1 MRRNSAIM
9 SRELESTR
17 LQGYLKSLNPDELD
31 QVLNEVLA
39 EIRTRE
45 TEQMK
50 KDVLTHSQKLRLH
63 REKR

>member
-1 MRRNSAIM
+1 MNPEPETA
-9 SRELESTR
+9 R
-17 LQGYLKSLNPDELD
+17 LQGYLKSLDEEQLD
-31 QVLNEVLA
+31 EVLNEVLE

-63 REKR
+63 RKPT

>member
-1 MRRNSAIM
+1 MNP
-9 SRELESTR
+9 EPETVR
-17 LQGYLKSLNPDELD
+17 LQGYLKSLDETQLD
-31 QVLNEVLA
+31 EVLNEVLE

-63 REKR
+63 RKPT